1 MLQKYILAIITI
13 FSACTLTSQNNSLV
27 IFSSSGDPF
36 LLVVDGTGINTVPQ
50 SNIKAF
56 DLTVGRHTI
65 EITVPSTTLSLQLK
79 DSVLFVNEPKYSN
92 KEFTYALVHN
102 GKKLSLEFKSV
113 SELSGPVVPPVPEAP
128 KETAPVVD
136 NSVYG
141 NLYQA
146 KNNKPVF
153 FTNYNSETSSCQT
166 VLNDKDMTYAVKL
179 LKSINDEE
187 RQLSYVKS
195 IVQNNCYTTAQL
207 QQMLLTFPSEMD
219 RLEIAKPA
227 YWHISDKKNI
237 PQMYAVFKYQ
247 TIKDNYSAY
256 IQDQENTAMRK
267 KLNCTEPLDV
277 TRFEQL
283 YTKVKN
289 SGYENEKLAAVK
301 RSLVNV
307 CLSTE
312 QAQKLASLFTHDRE
326 KLDCLKCA
334 YLVIVD
340 KDKASVLAEQFQ
352 FSETK
357 AEFLKFISK

>member
-13 FSACTLTSQNNSLV
+13 FSSYTLTSQTNSLV

-36 LLVVDGTGINTVPQ
+36 LLVVDGAAINTVPQ
-50 SNIKAF
+50 SNIKTY
-56 DLTVGRHTI
+56 DLGIGRHVI
-65 EITVPSTTLSLQLK
+65 EITVLSTKPSLQLK

-113 SELSGPVVPPVPEAP
+113 SELSGPSVPPVPEAP

-136 NSVYG
+136 NSIYG

-153 FTNYNSETSSCQT
+153 FTNYNTGTASCQT
-166 VLNDKDMTYAVKL
+166 ALNDKDMAYALRL
-179 LKSINDEE
+179 LKTVNDEE

-195 IVQNNCYTTAQL
+195 IVQNNCYTSAQL
-207 QQMLLTFPSEMD
+207 QQLLLTFPSEMD

-237 PQMYAVFKYQ
+237 PQIYSVFKYQ
-247 TIKDNYSAY
+247 TIKDNYTAY
-256 IQDQENTAMRK
+256 IEDQENIATQK
-267 KLNCTEPLDV
+267 KMTCTEAID
-277 TRFEQL
+277 TEGFEQL
-283 YTKVKN
+283 YTKIKN
-289 SGYENEKLAAVK
+289 SGYENEKLAVAK
-301 RSLVNV
+301 KLLINT
-307 CLSTE
+307 CLSA
-312 QAQKLASLFTHDRE
+312 AQSKQLAGLFLHDRE
-326 KLDCLKCA
+326 KLECLKCV
-334 YLVIVD
+334 YPLIVD
-340 KDKASVLAEQFQ
+340 KDKAVALADQFQ

-357 AEFLKFISK
+357 TEFLKFISK